1 MINVDLQDLIQA
13 LDPATR
19 RDLEACAERCVGRGA
34 HLVVV
39 EDLLLGLLERPDS
52 LLMRALLDADIDAGQ
67 LNAALQPRTEQ
78 GASRNPVFAPELIQ
92 WLQDALLVAHL
103 ELKQAH
109 VDQAALLLVG
119 HWYAHRETD
128 PAVSDIPMAFW
139 HLIQP
144 YRIYGL

>member
-1 MINVDLQDLIQA
+1 M
-13 LDPATR
+13 
-19 RDLEACAERCVGRGA
+19 GRGA

-109 VDQAALLLVG
+109 VDQAALLLALLGNPLRYAGSRYYALLSALSTERLKSFALSQQVSGSPASAVVG
-119 HWYAHRETD
+119 GE
-128 PAVSDIPMAFW
+128 S
-139 HLIQP
+139 L
-144 YRIYGL
+144 